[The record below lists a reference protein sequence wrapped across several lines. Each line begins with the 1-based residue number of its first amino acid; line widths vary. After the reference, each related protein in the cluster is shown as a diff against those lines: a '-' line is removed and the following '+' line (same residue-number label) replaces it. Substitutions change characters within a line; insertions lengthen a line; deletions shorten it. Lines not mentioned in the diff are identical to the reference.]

1 MCVGAELQYDDRM
14 SNADALMWVIE
25 KDPLLRS
32 TITGVAVLDRPPD
45 RDVFTQVWDRA
56 SRLVP
61 RLRQRVVSHPFAVA
75 PPRWEIDPG
84 FDLSYHVRYV
94 RSPGAGT
101 MREVLN
107 IAQPLAMQSFDR
119 ARPLWEVVVVD
130 GLADGRCAVLL
141 KLHHSMTDGVGFV
154 NMATAFF
161 DLERDGWEQRGPMPE
176 APHGSIPSLP
186 RRFVGG
192 LTHEIRGAEVTG
204 RRAAGALLSTLAATG
219 RDPLQA
225 WRQVSATFGSIA
237 RTMAP
242 ATEPLSPVM
251 TGRSLGR
258 HFDVLDVALDELKTA
273 AKAVDGRLNDA
284 FVAATI
290 GGMRRYHER
299 QGAPVQALRMQMPVN
314 VRHGDSEAG
323 GGNQFAPIRFA
334 VPLDVADA
342 GERMRAVHEL
352 VGRVRAEPA
361 LALTTPIAA
370 VLYRLGTSVSTAAFQ
385 SMLRGV
391 DFVTSN
397 VPGVPIPVYFAGSRI
412 EGVYPFGPNAGA
424 AVNLSLFSCADQANI
439 GVNMDPAAV
448 TDPDGLMSSLREGFD
463 EVGAV
468 GR

>member
-1 MCVGAELQYDDRM
+1 VGAELQYDDRM
-14 SNADALMWVIE
+14 SNADALMWIIE

-32 TITGVAVLDRPPD
+32 TITGVAVLDGPPD
-45 RDVFTQVWDRA
+45 RDVFTQVWERA

-101 MREVLN
+101 MRDVLD

-154 NMATAFF
+154 NMAMAFF
-161 DLERDGWEQRGPMPE
+161 DLERDGWEQRGPMPA
-176 APHGSIPSLP
+176 APQGSIPSLS

-192 LTHEIRGAEVTG
+192 LTHEIREAEVTA
-204 RRAAGALLSTLAATG
+204 RRAAGAALSTLATSG
-219 RDPLQA
+219 RDPRQA
-225 WRQVSATFGSIA
+225 GRQVGATVGSIA

-242 ATEPLSPVM
+242 AAEPLSPVM

-258 HFDVLDVALDELKTA
+258 HFDVLDVAVDDLKTA
-273 AKAVDGRLNDA
+273 AKAVNGRLNDA

-290 GGMRRYHER
+290 GGMSRYHQR
-299 QGAPVQALRMQMPVN
+299 QGAEVGALRMSMPVN
-314 VRHGDSEAG
+314 TRHGDSEVA

-334 VPLDVADA
+334 VPLDIADA
-342 GERMRAVHEL
+342 DQRMRAVHEL

-361 LALTTPIAA
+361 LGLVAPIAG

-385 SMLRGV
+385 SMMRGV

-412 EGVYPFGPNAGA
+412 EGIYPFGPNAGA
-424 AVNLSLFSCADQANI
+424 AVNLSLFSCAAQANI
-439 GVNMDPAAV
+439 GVAMDPAAI
-448 TDPDGLMSSLREGFD
+448 TDPDGLMEGLREGLD
-463 EVGAV
+463 EVRAV

>member
-1 MCVGAELQYDDRM
+1 VGTELQYDDRM

-32 TITGVAVLDRPPD
+32 TITGVAVLERPPD
-45 RDVFTQVWDRA
+45 RDVFTHVWDRA

-75 PPRWEIDPG
+75 PPRWEVDPG

-101 MREVLN
+101 MRDVLD

-154 NMATAFF
+154 NMAMAFF
-161 DLERDGWEQRGPMPE
+161 DLEQDGWERRGPMPD
-176 APHGSIPSLP
+176 APQGSIPSLP

-192 LTHEIRGAEVTG
+192 LTHEIREAEVTG
-204 RRAAGALLSTLAATG
+204 RRATGALLSTLAATG

-225 WRQVSATFGSIA
+225 WRQVSATVGSIA

-242 ATEPLSPVM
+242 AVEPLSPVM
-251 TGRSLGR
+251 TDRSLGR
-258 HFDVLDVALDELKTA
+258 HFDVLDVALDDLKTA
-273 AKAVDGRLNDA
+273 AKAVNGRLNDA
-284 FVAATI
+284 FVAASI
-290 GGMRRYHER
+290 DGMRRYHER
-299 QGAPVQALRMQMPVN
+299 QGAVVDALRMQMPVN
-314 VRHGDSEAG
+314 IRHGDNEVG

-334 VPLDVADA
+334 VPLDIADA
-342 GERMRAVHEL
+342 GERMRVVHEL
-352 VGRVRAEPA
+352 VGQVRAEPA
-361 LALTTPIAA
+361 LGLAAPIAG

-385 SMLRGV
+385 SMMRGV

-397 VPGVPIPVYFAGSRI
+397 VPGVPVPVYFAGSRI
-412 EGVYPFGPNAGA
+412 DGVYPFGPNAGA
-424 AVNLSLFSCADQANI
+424 AVNLSLFSYADEANI
-439 GVNMDPAAV
+439 GAAIDPAAV
-448 TDPDGLMSSLREGFD
+448 TDPDGLMASLREGFD
-463 EVGAV
+463 EVCAV